1 MSSLLMLLIK
11 TKPLHAKKKTF
22 IQVFFYQK
30 KLLISLITYSV
41 QVILCKYNLLYS
53 MPISSSTIFMTV
65 WKALLGNGRF
75 LSETDISMSFQDKGL
90 FSRRN
95 LKGEFKSQ
103 VYLCRKR
110 RLGTSSPL
118 VLYLRTFP
126 LQKVPAFRLIDS

>member
-1 MSSLLMLLIK
+1 
-11 TKPLHAKKKTF
+11 
-22 IQVFFYQK
+22 
-30 KLLISLITYSV
+30 
-41 QVILCKYNLLYS
+41 

-75 LSETDISMSFQDKGL
+75 LSETDISMSFQDKSL

-95 LKGEFKSQ
+95 LKGEVKSQ

-126 LQKVPAFRLIDS
+126 LQNVLAFRLIADGSVFSFSTKVTTTQRLFST